1 MSTEKLDMSIYG
13 VPADWARRAHADA
26 AKYGSMYASSAST
39 PDAFWAEHGK
49 RIDWIKPFTKVKN
62 TSFAPGKV
70 SIKWFE
76 DGTTNVAMNCIDRH
90 LARRAGQVA
99 IIWEGD
105 DPAESKHITYAQLHD
120 QVCRFANVLK
130 SHGVS
135 KGDTVTIRSAASPM
149 S

>member
-1 MSTEKLDMSIYG
+1 MGTEKSGTLIRD
-13 VPADWARRAHADA
+13 VPAGWARRAHADA
-26 AKYGSMYASSAST
+26 AKYGGMYASSVST

-62 TSFAPGKV
+62 TSFVPGKV

-90 LARRAGQVA
+90 LARRADQVA

-105 DPAESKHITYAQLHD
+105 DPAESIHITYAQLHD
-120 QVCRFANVLK
+120 QVCRFANVLAHRP
-130 SHGVS
+130 SRA
-135 KGDTVTIRSAASPM
+135 TAATRGWSV
-149 S
+149 